1 MPKQEDK
8 RGLDRERRA
17 AVQSE
22 DEAEGELQGSSQVA
36 LGGAAA
42 EPWRGAWVQREAEPP
57 GLGSVAQCHPDTGTF
72 CVFPGELG
80 WLGAFCAFT

>member
-1 MPKQEDK
+1 MPALPPACMPKQEDK

-22 DEAEGELQGSSQVA
+22 DGAEGELQGSSQV
-36 LGGAAA
+36 GPG
-42 EPWRGAWVQREAEPP
+42 EEAEPP